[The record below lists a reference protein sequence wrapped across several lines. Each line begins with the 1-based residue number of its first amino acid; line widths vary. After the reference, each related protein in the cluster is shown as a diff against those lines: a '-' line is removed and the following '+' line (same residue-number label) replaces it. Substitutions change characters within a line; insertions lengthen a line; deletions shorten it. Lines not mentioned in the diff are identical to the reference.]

1 MNILTHQNYFCDEN
15 GNYKVYFNT
24 DAAELIL
31 KYLSKHGFKKTD
43 LIKQIHILFE
53 DEKQYLIIAFK

>member
-1 MNILTHQNYFCDEN
+1 MLTYQKYQCDNY
-15 GNYKVYFNT
+15 GYYKVGFNT